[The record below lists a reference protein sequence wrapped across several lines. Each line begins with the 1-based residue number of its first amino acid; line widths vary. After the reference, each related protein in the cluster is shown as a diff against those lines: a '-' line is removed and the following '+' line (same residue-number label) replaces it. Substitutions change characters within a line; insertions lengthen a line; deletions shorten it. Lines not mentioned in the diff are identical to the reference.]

1 MKPVGARGALFFEG
15 IVTITVR
22 MTGNAAIL
30 DLKGPLKMG
39 DAEQSFRDQVDDLL
53 KQGTR
58 NLAINLAGVPEMD
71 SSGIGALVRA
81 FSAAKQAGG
90 KCKFFSAPKRVK
102 QTIKMVRLENVL
114 ELVEDE
120 AAALAGF

>member
-1 MKPVGARGALFFEG
+1 MTV
-15 IVTITVR
+15 TVR
-22 MTGNAAIL
+22 TTGNAAIL

-39 DAEQSFRDQVDDLL
+39 DAEQAFRDQVDELI
-53 KQGTR
+53 KSGVR

-102 QTIKMVRLENVL
+102 QTIKMVRLDNVL
-114 ELVEDE
+114 DVVEDE
-120 AAALAGF
+120 ATALASF

>member
-1 MKPVGARGALFFEG
+1 MFFEG

-22 MTGNAAIL
+22 KTGNAAIL

-39 DAEQSFRDQVDDLL
+39 DAEQSFRDHVDDLL
-53 KQGTR
+53 KQGIR

-90 KCKFFSAPKRVK
+90 KCKYFSAPKRVK

-114 ELVEDE
+114 EIVEDE
-120 AAALAGF
+120 AAALASF

>member
-1 MKPVGARGALFFEG
+1 MFFEG

-81 FSAAKQAGG
+81 FSAAKQTGG